1 MNLIVLFIGLV
12 VGFIIIGLIA
22 VALQKNE
29 NQQSDDGNEDEYSSH
44 IVISQEVPSVFDSF
58 GEKNRRK

>member
-22 VALQKNE
+22 VALQKTD
-29 NQQSDDGNEDEYSSH
+29 NQQSDDDNADKYSSH
-44 IVISQEVPSVFDSF
+44 IVISQEVPSAFDSF
-58 GEKNRRK
+58 KGKDRRN